1 MKHCPLR
8 WARLVPALG
17 ASVAC
22 AVSSP
27 PGGSP
32 QSTSANTGGAAGGGA
47 ATGGGNSGSATGTE
61 VGSTSGAAAM
71 ATTGTSA
78 SAGSATGATTGSAA
92 TGSGTGGTVQVMSA
106 PAKRVM
112 GPAITFTEF
121 ALPRPPPNSAPGGI
135 CAGPDGRIWFLHQ
148 DTGPS
153 ALGALNIDGS
163 SMAQYAQGVQQTN
176 IGPIAINPGPDGNVW
191 YTKQQGIGRMQPS
204 GAVTEF
210 RVPRLAD
217 TGGIIK
223 GSDGNMWFTE
233 PIAGRIGKITPAG
246 QATDMP
252 LPDTSAG
259 PSDITA
265 GPDGNLWFTE
275 TTANKIGRM
284 TPAGMITEYPIP
296 TLASLPRAITAGPD
310 GNIWFTEHDAR
321 NIARITPMGAVTEFG
336 IPSGA
341 RPYAIAPGPD
351 GNVWFTEPGGFNAV
365 GRCQPDGGISEYPIP
380 TPNTEVSGITA
391 GPDKNLWIAERDAD
405 KIGRISNLMG
415 GGNVQSAT
423 GNFGTPLTPKTMC
436 TKDTDCINSG
446 QACGGDVCS
455 HQAASPTCVLSISAD
470 PGYCTV
476 TADCWCTAEGATCN
490 AATHRCS
497 IVSH

>member
-341 RPYAIAPGPD
+341 RPYAIAPGP
-351 GNVWFTEPGGFNAV
+351 E
-365 GRCQPDGGISEYPIP
+365 
-380 TPNTEVSGITA
+380 
-391 GPDKNLWIAERDAD
+391 
-405 KIGRISNLMG
+405 IGRISNLMG